1 MTIKIKKETVISD
14 VQSRFRSA
22 FPFLKIEF
30 SDKAHQTGEATVGGH
45 WYRSETRV
53 RSIIKKL
60 SPTEIVIRPWD
71 KTGDVE
77 KKFEQSLGLHPQIF
91 RKDEKRWIQTAGTD
105 IFTLDEQNEIGRKL
119 EEKTT
124 GLSQLERENLL

>member
-1 MTIKIKKETVISD
+1 MTIKIKKGTVIAD
-14 VQSRFRSA
+14 VQCRFRSA

-45 WYRSETRV
+45 WYRSETKV

-60 SPTEIVIRPWD
+60 LPIEIVIRPWD

-77 KKFEQSLGLHPQIF
+77 RKFEQTLGLHAQIF
-91 RKDEKRWIQTAGTD
+91 RKDEQRWIQTAGTD
-105 IFTLDEQNEIGRKL
+105 IFTLDEQNEIGRRL
-119 EEKTT
+119 EEKTS
-124 GLSQLERENLL
+124 GISHLERENLL